1 MWAKALLAMTTSLAV
16 LVAGAAPLRAQTL
29 EGVFQQFP
37 SGDPDLSRPMAGDFL
52 TQPPNRPQFA
62 CLYSDPDIAQVLAEN
77 FVVGDAPIQIDE
89 IVLRA
94 HYTPGNNAGIDSFN
108 VRFLTDAGGLPGT
121 AVAPQEIDV
130 PHVRVDTGF
139 NWGTFDE
146 YEFTLSLVEP
156 VSLGAGGTYWVEIYD
171 FTTATTSSFCWA
183 TGVVDPVRGISGLAS
198 SNNIP
203 GETWKPGSLD
213 LSLEL
218 NGVVIPVELERFEIE

>member
-1 MWAKALLAMTTSLAV
+1 MWWKALLIVTTFLAAMA
-16 LVAGAAPLRAQTL
+16 AGAAPLRAQTV

-37 SGDPDLSRPMAGDFL
+37 SSEPDPSRPLAGDLL

-62 CLYSDPDIAQVLAEN
+62 CLYSDPDFVQVLAEN

-94 HYTPGNNAGIDSFN
+94 HYAPGNNPGIDSFN
-108 VRFLTDAGGLPGT
+108 VRFLTNAGGLPGS

-130 PHVRVDTGF
+130 PHIRVDTGF

-156 VSLGAGGTYWVEIYD
+156 VALGGGTYWVEIYD
-171 FTTATTSSFCWA
+171 FTTGTTSSFCWA
-183 TGVVDPVRGISGLAS
+183 TGMVDPVRGVTGLAS
-198 SNNIP
+198 SGNIP
-203 GETWKPGSLD
+203 GETWRPGSLD
-213 LSLEL
+213 LNLEL
-218 NGVVIPVELERFEIE
+218 NGVVIPVELERFVIE